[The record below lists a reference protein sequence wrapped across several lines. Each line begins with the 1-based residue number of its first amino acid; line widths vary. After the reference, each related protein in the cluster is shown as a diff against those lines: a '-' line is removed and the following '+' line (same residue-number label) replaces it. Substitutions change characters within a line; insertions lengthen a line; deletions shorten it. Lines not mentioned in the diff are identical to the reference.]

1 MVFCVFVRLCRCLKV
16 CHMVVPRPARHVGEW
31 NATVAVCVD
40 CGATVATSDTTRLS
54 CTSLDLSSNHHA
66 SDGMISIL

>member
-1 MVFCVFVRLCRCLKV
+1 
-16 CHMVVPRPARHVGEW
+16 MVVPRPARHVGEW